1 MPACTPV
8 PVSEIVAAEVRSML
22 RFWLLVA
29 SGRLHQPRRH
39 VGGRLMFG
47 NGASADVFRETVAE
61 QRRTGALALLV
72 VEFRLRVVHG
82 RAHRLF
88 ERASVLSTPFFAGFP
103 GFVSM
108 LWLTADENGVYRG
121 IVEWDGADRAESYG
135 RVMRRILAAVS
146 RRGSV
151 AYHVIAG
158 ESRSR
163 FLAETEN
170 LVGTAPQDCNTW
182 WRVS

>member
-1 MPACTPV
+1 MPASL
-8 PVSEIVAAEVRSML
+8 PVSVSQIVVAELRSTVRFL
-22 RFWLLVA
+22 LLVV

-61 QRRTGALALLV
+61 QRRTGAPALLV
-72 VEFRLRVVHG
+72 VEFRLRALHG

-88 ERASVLSTPFFAGFP
+88 ERESILSTPLFAGFP
-103 GFVSM
+103 GFVSK
-108 LWLTADENGVYRG
+108 LWLTADENEVYRG
-121 IVEWDGADRAESYG
+121 IYEWDGADRADSYA
-135 RVMRRILAAVS
+135 RVMCRILAAVS

-151 AYHVIAG
+151 AYHVIPG
-158 ESRSR
+158 QSRPR

-170 LVGTAPQDCNTW
+170 LVGTAPQDCQAW